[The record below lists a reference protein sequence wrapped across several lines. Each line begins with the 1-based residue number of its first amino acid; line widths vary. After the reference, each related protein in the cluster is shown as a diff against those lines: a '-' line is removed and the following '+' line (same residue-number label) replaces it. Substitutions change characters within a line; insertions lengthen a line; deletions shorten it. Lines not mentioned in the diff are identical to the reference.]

1 MLEVIVLLLGRLHQQ
16 LVIKPNTAQQAQSN
30 LKSVALERKLVLIAR
45 VASHAAMENIVG
57 HVLITISVSM
67 IISLLRIQRVT
78 LTSLLAKQV
87 LVTQRQVLSVA
98 RVLHLQGPFSTDLN
112 LLSMVQLISKLT
124 VAQSFAV
131 SQHLLAMKRPLQI
144 YQQTWLILNN
154 FYLIIFALW

>member
-1 MLEVIVLLLGRLHQQ
+1 MLEVIVLLLGRFHQQ

-67 IISLLRIQRVT
+67 IISLLRIQQVT

-144 YQQTWLILNN
+144 YQP
-154 FYLIIFALW
+154 